1 MKPSRFLLISNPA
14 SGKGRAPS
22 TTQTIIKNLRQSNV
36 SVEVHETHARG
47 QAEAAIREACRAV
60 TPPDCVVACGGD
72 GTVQEVAGT
81 LAIIRREMGDSCPTL
96 GLAPAGR
103 CNDFSRAL
111 GLSRDPQAITE
122 ALLRGQP
129 RRVDL
134 GRANGRFFCTVAAL
148 GVDAEVSSYVDS
160 MQFPLRGTPAY
171 VVGALKVLANYRPKV
186 LRIEGDFGVIE
197 RELFM
202 ASSANTPIYG
212 GNMRI
217 APHAD
222 PADGLHDLCLIDPVS
237 RLKAFALLPK
247 VMAGKHTD
255 LPIVRFLRSRS
266 FTISAEP
273 AMEVWA
279 DGERLT
285 YTSVTM
291 EAVPD
296 AVHVLVPAQ
305 IYGEGHSSA

>member
-14 SGKGRAPS
+14 SGKGRAQD
-22 TTQTIIKNLRQSNV
+22 TTQTILKNLRQANV
-36 SVEVHETHARG
+36 SAEMYETHARG
-47 QAEAAIREACRAV
+47 QAEVAIREACRAV

-81 LAIIRREMGDSCPTL
+81 LAIIRREMGDSCPAL

-111 GLSRDPQAITE
+111 GLSRDPQTITE

-129 RRVDL
+129 RPVDL
-134 GRANGRFFCTVAAL
+134 GRANGHFFCTVAAL

-171 VVGALKVLANYRPKV
+171 VVGALKVLSNYRPKRM
-186 LRIEGDFGVIE
+186 RIEGDFGVIE

-202 ASSANTPIYG
+202 ASSANTPVYG

-217 APHAD
+217 VPHAD
-222 PADGLHDLCLIDPVS
+222 PADGLLDLCLIDPVS

-247 VMAGKHTD
+247 VMAGMHIG
-255 LPIVRFLRSRS
+255 LPIVQFLRSRS
-266 FTISAEP
+266 FTISADLS
-273 AMEVWA
+273 MEVWA

-285 YTSVTM
+285 HTTVTI
-291 EAVPD
+291 EVVPGAVRVLTNASGNS
-296 AVHVLVPAQ
+296 AVH
-305 IYGEGHSSA
+305 